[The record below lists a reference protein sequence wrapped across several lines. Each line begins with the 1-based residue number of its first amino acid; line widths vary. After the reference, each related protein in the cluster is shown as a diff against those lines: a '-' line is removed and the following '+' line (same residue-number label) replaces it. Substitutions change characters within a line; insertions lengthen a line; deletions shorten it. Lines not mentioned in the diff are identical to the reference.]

1 MPHPLPHGQLC
12 ALRRQERVAYAV
24 ERIERRLDRRPALDL
39 ARLLRRRA
47 RHRSRRPS
55 VEAARI
61 VQAKLAEAAAF
72 G

>member
-1 MPHPLPHGQLC
+1 MPYPLPHGRLC

-24 ERIERRLDRRPALDL
+24 ERFERRLDRRPALDL

-47 RHRSRRPS
+47 RRRARRPS

-61 VQAKLAEAAAF
+61 VAAKLAAGAAR
-72 G
+72 